1 MTFKKANPADFPRI
15 LELQKLNLFQNLE
28 PQDQKEGFLSIEYS
42 AEELALLNQE
52 MGIFIALKD
61 DHLAGFLIN
70 QTMEF
75 AVQSPLITAMV
86 KRFPDIQYK
95 GRPLSSFRTFMYG
108 PVCVDKKY
116 RGQGILE
123 GLYGIM
129 LKAVQGQYDVGV
141 AFVSDNNPHSFYAH
155 RDKLGMN
162 VVDEFRFN
170 NQKYYTLVF
179 AQGHREQNTDENMGH
194 PA

>member
-1 MTFKKANPADFPRI
+1 MTFRKANPADFPKI
-15 LELQKLNLFQNLE
+15 LELQKLNLLQNLE
-28 PQDQKEGFLSIEYS
+28 PQDQKAGFLSIEYS

-52 MGIFIALKD
+52 LGIFVALKD

-86 KRFPDIQYK
+86 KRFSEVQYN
-95 GRPLSSFRTFMYG
+95 GRPLSSFRTFIYG
-108 PVCVDKKY
+108 PVCVDRKQ
-116 RGQGILE
+116 RGRGILE
-123 GLYGIM
+123 GLYDVM
-129 LKAVQGQYDVGV
+129 LKTLQGQYDVGV
-141 AFVSDNNPHSFYAH
+141 AFVSDNNPRSFYAH

-170 NQKYYTLVF
+170 DQKYSTLVF
-179 AQGHREQNTDENMGH
+179 WAGASGTEFR
-194 PA
+194 